1 MKMLSAVGRT
11 IATPR
16 ARLGRALQLREFGIR
31 FSWIAMLTVFY
42 LQFKKG
48 LSVNLAVIVPVV
60 AVIVL

>member
-1 MKMLSAVGRT
+1 
-11 IATPR
+11 
-16 ARLGRALQLREFGIR
+16 
-31 FSWIAMLTVFY
+31 MLTVFY